1 MTINE
6 AKDILKNSGYI
17 CEGKLLDTHENFAYL
32 YLLLKMNGAEMK
44 NSLLDCI
51 ENWEILIKMNGYSV
65 SITSKNNSRDNV
77 IVSIKNSEDDD
88 DYSIDQPFSL
98 HELISYASQN
108 NLNAFKNTIF
118 GYSESDDEYENDS
131 VYGKKANI

>member
-6 AKDILKNSGYI
+6 AKAILKNSGYI
-17 CEGKLLDTHENFAYL
+17 CEGKMLDTHENFAYL

-44 NSLLDCI
+44 HSLLDCI
-51 ENWEILIKMNGYSV
+51 ENWEILIKMNGYPV
-65 SITSKNNSRDNV
+65 SITSKNNSKDNV
-77 IVSIKNSEDDD
+77 IVSVKTGEEDGD
-88 DYSIDQPFSL
+88 SIDQPFSL

>member
-17 CEGKLLDTHENFAYL
+17 CEGKMLDTHENFAYL

-51 ENWEILIKMNGYSV
+51 DNLEILMKLNGYPV
-65 SITSKNNSRDNV
+65 SITSKNNSSDNV
-77 IVSIKNSEDDD
+77 IVSVKTGEEYGDT
-88 DYSIDQPFSL
+88 IDQPFSL

-118 GYSESDDEYENDS
+118 GYSETGDEYENDS

>member
-1 MTINE
+1 MNLNE
-6 AKDILKNSGYI
+6 AKNILKNSGYI

-44 NSLLDCI
+44 HSLLDCI
-51 ENWEILIKMNGYSV
+51 ENWEILIKMNGYPV
-65 SITSKNNSRDNV
+65 SITSKNYSNDNV
-77 IVSIKNSEDDD
+77 IVSVKTGEEDGD
-88 DYSIDQPFSL
+88 SIDQPFNL
-98 HELISYASQN
+98 QELISYASQN